1 MQRTQAF
8 GIAAYPFG
16 NAALPVPVLLL
27 AQPLNGQPRL
37 FRRLLLRQ
45 QAVDIAL
52 RRPVL
57 LRLHHHQIV
66 LALQPQPRRL
76 VRRFAD

>member
-8 GIAAYPFG
+8 DIAVYPCD
-16 NAALPVPVLLL
+16 NAALPVVCLLL
-27 AQPLNGQPRL
+27 AQLLDSQPRL
-37 FRRLLLRQ
+37 FCRLLLSQ